1 MSEPKKTE
9 SFAGNVMKYSIATYL
24 GFGISGAALIIKGV
38 LPAESYAVPASFM
51 AYTMSLMNVGMLG
64 LDQSLLRFY
73 HEPPAGSTGR
83 SMFAACTRL
92 SVLVML
98 LVGGIGSIFF
108 AKPLAA
114 AFGLGA
120 NGAGLVP
127 FLFLTYLAMEYLEH
141 KAGEKTTHMVR
152 KAGKMGPLIGGV
164 AGVLPQ
170 CGFSAAASNLY
181 AGRVI
186 TLGTLIAIYL
196 STSDEMLPILISEKM
211 DIRFVL
217 GVLGAKAAIGAA
229 AGFVIDLLVRERK
242 MHPHDHVH
250 GHGENDHEEEE
261 HIHEICEHE
270 NCHCEED
277 GIFLSAVKHTL
288 HITFFIIVI
297 GFVLNT
303 ALHFVGEDVLA
314 GLILNRPVLGPV
326 LAGLVGLIPNCAA
339 SVTITQLY
347 ISGVISLGAMMSG
360 LLVGAGVGLLVLFR
374 VNPDKKENLKIV
386 GILYVIGVL
395 TGIVINWL

>member
-1 MSEPKKTE
+1 MLDVVLDTLID
-9 SFAGNVMKYSIATYL
+9 SI
-24 GFGISGAALIIKGV
+24 K
-38 LPAESYAVPASFM
+38 
-51 AYTMSLMNVGMLG
+51 
-64 LDQSLLRFY
+64 
-73 HEPPAGSTGR
+73 
-83 SMFAACTRL
+83 
-92 SVLVML
+92 
-98 LVGGIGSIFF
+98 
-108 AKPLAA
+108 
-114 AFGLGA
+114 
-120 NGAGLVP
+120 LVP

-141 KAGEKTTHMVR
+141 KAGEKTTYMVR
-152 KAGKMGPLIGGV
+152 KAGKLGPLIGGV

-217 GVLGAKAAIGAA
+217 GVLAAKAVIGAV
-229 AGFVIDLLVRERK
+229 AGFLIDLLIREQK
-242 MHPHDHVH
+242 IHHDHPEYGHKHGHSAQGVH
-250 GHGENDHEEEE
+250 GQETEEEDHAEQE
-261 HIHEICEHE
+261 HIHEICEHD

-288 HITFFIIVI
+288 QITFFIIVI
-297 GFVLNT
+297 GFVLNVV
-303 ALHFVGEDVLA
+303 LHFVGEDTLA
-314 GLILNRPVLGPV
+314 NLILNRPVWGPV

-339 SVTITQLY
+339 SVTVTQLY

-374 VNPDKKENLKIV
+374 VNSDKKESLKIV

>member
-1 MSEPKKTE
+1 MSEVILDTLID
-9 SFAGNVMKYSIATYL
+9 SI
-24 GFGISGAALIIKGV
+24 K
-38 LPAESYAVPASFM
+38 
-51 AYTMSLMNVGMLG
+51 
-64 LDQSLLRFY
+64 
-73 HEPPAGSTGR
+73 
-83 SMFAACTRL
+83 
-92 SVLVML
+92 
-98 LVGGIGSIFF
+98 
-108 AKPLAA
+108 
-114 AFGLGA
+114 
-120 NGAGLVP
+120 LVP

-152 KAGKMGPLIGGV
+152 KAGKLGPLIGGV

-196 STSDEMLPILISEKM
+196 STSDEMPPILISEKM

-217 GVLGAKAAIGAA
+217 GVLGAKAAIGAV
-229 AGFVIDLLVRERK
+229 AGFLIDLLIREQK
-242 MHPHDHVH
+242 VHHHDHTEH
-250 GHGENDHEEEE
+250 GHKHDHSVQGGQRSATVADNHDHDHQQDHHDHEEKDHAEQE
-261 HIHEICEHE
+261 HIHELCEHD

-288 HITFFIIVI
+288 QITFFIIVI
-297 GFVLNT
+297 GFVLNVV
-303 ALHFVGEDVLA
+303 LHFVGEDALA
-314 GLILNRPVLGPV
+314 NLILNRPVLGPV

-339 SVTITQLY
+339 SVTVTQLY
-347 ISGVISLGAMMSG
+347 LKDVISLGAMMSG

-395 TGIVINWL
+395 VGIVINWL

>member
-1 MSEPKKTE
+1 MSEVILDTLID
-9 SFAGNVMKYSIATYL
+9 SI
-24 GFGISGAALIIKGV
+24 K
-38 LPAESYAVPASFM
+38 
-51 AYTMSLMNVGMLG
+51 
-64 LDQSLLRFY
+64 
-73 HEPPAGSTGR
+73 
-83 SMFAACTRL
+83 
-92 SVLVML
+92 
-98 LVGGIGSIFF
+98 
-108 AKPLAA
+108 
-114 AFGLGA
+114 
-120 NGAGLVP
+120 LVP

-217 GVLGAKAAIGAA
+217 GVLGAKAAIGAI

-242 MHPHDHVH
+242 IHPHDHVH
-250 GHGENDHEEEE
+250 RHGENDHEEEE

-270 NCHCEED
+270 NCHCEKD

-297 GFVLNT
+297 GFVLNST
-303 ALHFVGEDVLA
+303 AFCGRRCSGRSDPEPSRTGTCAGRIGGTDPQLCSICDHNAIVYQWCDQPWSHDVRIA
-314 GLILNRPVLGPV
+314 GR
-326 LAGLVGLIPNCAA
+326 
-339 SVTITQLY
+339 
-347 ISGVISLGAMMSG
+347 SGSRT
-360 LLVGAGVGLLVLFR
+360 AGVVPCEPG
-374 VNPDKKENLKIV
+374 
-386 GILYVIGVL
+386 
-395 TGIVINWL
+395 